1 MTNQLNKFREYI
13 SRNMNLVAYAI
24 ICILVFFTFTI
35 VLSIR
40 INNSMDLA
48 EESLHSVAMRIT
60 SAARTAVDH
69 TVILRDE
76 AQLNLNDPPILVPQ
90 KLFSSLSQNP
100 DGGKFELRNMP
111 SGYNMELASYIL
123 GGGDI
128 PEHSSER
135 AQEIEAS
142 IKLNSLF
149 ADIKHNIPQVT
160 WVYYY
165 SANRFIN
172 MYPFENQY
180 NDFIWSDDYM
190 VHPLFVSVQPNQ
202 DPTRSIKWFKAYID
216 EAGKGLMTSILAPVY
231 DSKNQF
237 RGMVGMDFTLETMN
251 GYLNATDLEIG
262 TSFLVNQQGQVLAH
276 PSAIHPD
283 DKTVKDL
290 SEVLPADLQDK
301 SEEILK
307 LQSQKYND
315 IYEWKIYAVD
325 IESTPW
331 RLFFVISKR
340 QLFWNTIAKMW
351 AEITGVLL
359 MLVVVGILEQRNR
372 IAEKLRTYKA
382 AVDSSSAAII
392 ITDRHRR
399 IQYVNKSFEEI
410 TGYTQQEYIGSKDK
424 FLKLDQTQAGIHSE
438 LINALDTKKS
448 WKGELLYEKKD
459 KTTIWINVLISPVV
473 GNKEDGC
480 YVAVMEDV
488 TEHKHMLEALNK
500 LATIDALTNIAN
512 RPHFMSIAENEF
524 KRTTRYN
531 KSLSVMMIDID
542 HFKKVNDTFGHATG
556 DLVLKNV
563 AAKCTELVRQQ
574 DCTGRLGG
582 EEFAILLPET
592 DEDDAVKT
600 AARIRKTIELMEI
613 VTHDGNKIKITCSI
627 GVTEIMEGDT
637 TFDLLL
643 SRADTALYEAKNTG
657 RNRVVEYSEI

>member
-1 MTNQLNKFREYI
+1 MKIKFREYI
-13 SRNMNLVAYAI
+13 SRNMNFVAYAI

-35 VLSIR
+35 LLSIR

-48 EESLHSVAMRIT
+48 EESLHSVAMKIDG
-60 SAARTAVDH
+60 AARTAVDH

-76 AQLNLNDPPILVPQ
+76 AQINLNEPPVLVPN

-100 DGGKFELRNMP
+100 SGGKFELRNIP
-111 SGYNMELASYIL
+111 KDYNMDMASYIL

-180 NDFIWSDDYM
+180 KDFIWSDDYM

-202 DPTRSIKWFKAYID
+202 DPDRSIKWFKAYID

-231 DSKNQF
+231 DAKNQF
-237 RGMVGMDFTLETMN
+237 RGMVGMDFTLETMK
-251 GYLNATDLEIG
+251 GYLNATELEIG
-262 TSFLVNQQGQVLAH
+262 TPFLVNQQGQVMAH
-276 PSAIHPD
+276 PSEIHPD
-283 DKTVKDL
+283 DKTVKEL
-290 SEVLPADLQDK
+290 SEVLPADLKVK
-301 SEEILK
+301 SEDILK
-307 LQSQKYND
+307 LQSKKYND
-315 IYEWKIYAVD
+315 FSRWKIYVLD
-325 IESTPW
+325 MDGTPW
-331 RLFFVISKR
+331 RLFFIVSKK
-340 QLFWNTIAKMW
+340 QLLWNTIAKMW
-351 AEITGVLL
+351 AEIIGVLL

-372 IAEKLRTYKA
+372 ISEKLRTYKA

-399 IQYVNKSFEEI
+399 IQYVNKSFEDI
-410 TGYTQQEYIGSKDK
+410 TGYSKQEVIGGKDS
-424 FLKLDQTQAGIHSE
+424 FLKQYQTQDEVNRE
-438 LINALDTKKS
+438 LVSALDNNKS

-459 KTTIWINVLISPVV
+459 KTMLWVNMLISPVI

-480 YVAVMEDV
+480 YIAVMEDV

-500 LATIDALTNIAN
+500 LATIDGLTNIAN
-512 RPHFMSIAENEF
+512 RPYFLSIAENEF
-524 KRTTRYN
+524 KRTIRYN
-531 KSLSVMMIDID
+531 KNLSVLMLDID
-542 HFKKVNDTFGHATG
+542 HFKKVNDTFGHGTG
-556 DLVLKNV
+556 DIVLKNV
-563 AAKCTELVRQQ
+563 AAKCSEIIRLQ
-574 DCTGRLGG
+574 DCAGRLGG

-592 DEDDAVKT
+592 DKDNAIIT
-600 AARIRKTIELMEI
+600 AERIRAAIELME
-613 VTHDGNKIKITCSI
+613 TDTSDGHKIKVTCSI
-627 GVTEIMEGDT
+627 GVTEIIEGDT
-637 TFDLLL
+637 TFDLML

-657 RNRVVEYSEI
+657 RNKIVEYSEF